1 MKRIFLSLLLV
12 SLAFALVAQDVRID
26 FSFNTETEDADNYLS
41 WSLGNKVVKDAYDAE
56 SGASIAGSTYE
67 FDVVR
72 YDSEVTKNTALAAG
86 IRNLLLFPVSPF
98 GIARGDNFNVD
109 DTKQGLIIRFVH
121 RGTAYELRTDK
132 KGNLDV
138 ISGVRSARGLA
149 ENIGGKFILKEEFR
163 KDGTDG
169 TKGSDLDWD
178 KISLVPD
185 TRAVTASRWYEGTL
199 RAKYRKGILSMKGSL
214 KEVTR

>member
-56 SGASIAGSTYE
+56 SGASIAGSTYG

>member
-1 MKRIFLSLLLV
+1 MKRILLSLLLV
-12 SLAFALVAQDVRID
+12 SLALTLVAQDVRID
-26 FSFNTETEDADNYLS
+26 FSFNTEKEDADNYLS
-41 WSLGNKVVKDAYDAE
+41 WALGNKVVKDAYDAE
-56 SGASIAGSTYE
+56 SGASIAGSTYG

-98 GIARGDNFNVD
+98 GIAIGDNFTVD
-109 DTKQGLIIRFVH
+109 ETKQGLIIRFVH
-121 RGTAYELRTDK
+121 RGTAYDLRTDK

-149 ENIGGKFILKEEFR
+149 ENIGGKFIIKEEFR
-163 KDGTDG
+163 KEGTDG
-169 TKGSDLDWD
+169 TKGADLDWD
-178 KISLVPD
+178 KINLVPD

-199 RAKYRKGILSMKGSL
+199 RAKYKKGILSMKGTL
-214 KEVTR
+214 EEVTR

>member
-56 SGASIAGSTYE
+56 SGASIAGSTYG

-98 GIARGDNFNVD
+98 GIARGDNFNID